1 MPPAPRITELPPA
14 HDRVAAASARA
25 LLLTERETLHR
36 AEAAASDATGV
47 ILASLDG
54 VREDD
59 ADALKRRALG
69 SMAAA
74 APLLRAYLSGAIAS
88 GRQDA
93 RGAARDRLRAE
104 LELAERDLLVEPFE
118 APPRDDASE
127 DIGHAEAATD
137 SYVSAWRGAV
147 LAAVA
152 RSVATPETPIA
163 KDVRDA
169 VAMQDYRLRR
179 IAATENAKAYNDEA
193 AFGASW
199 LAGKYT
205 PTGQRIVIPPAV
217 GPSRGPLAF
226 GRALARDERLR
237 RAFRQEQSLPVGA
250 RRERTRDVPFLPDE
264 DVEEADG
271 ADDLPAWARPLVGR
285 LMRRWEARNDSR
297 TCSFCRSMNGALTL
311 PGSVFSNGHDPGGP
325 HPNCRCTGTIIVLT
339 PKIILMNERRAPQK
353 GRAVVQFEKQ
363 LPRDAVARARERELI
378 SVRR

>member
-1 MPPAPRITELPPA
+1 MPALPRITELPPS

-25 LLLTERETLHR
+25 LLVTERDTLRR

-47 ILASLDG
+47 ILSSLEG

-59 ADALKRRALG
+59 ADTLKRRALG
-69 SMAAA
+69 AMAAA

-93 RGAARDRLRAE
+93 RGAARGRLQAE
-104 LELAERDLLVEPFE
+104 LERAERDLRVEPFD

-152 RSVATPETPIA
+152 RSVATPDTPVA
-163 KDVRDA
+163 KDVRNA
-169 VAMQDYRLRR
+169 VAMQGYRLRR
-179 IAATENAKAYNDEA
+179 IASTENARAYNDEQ
-193 AFGASW
+193 AFASAW
-199 LAGKYT
+199 LAENYT
-205 PTGQRIVIPPAV
+205 PTGQRIVIPPAL
-217 GPSRGPLAF
+217 GPSRGPQAF

-237 RAFRQEQSLPVGA
+237 RAFRQKQPQPAEA
-250 RRERTRDVPFLPDE
+250 RRERERDIPFLPDE
-264 DVEEADG
+264 SVEDADDG
-271 ADDLPAWARPLVGR
+271 LDLPAWAQPLVGR
-285 LMRRWEARNDSR
+285 LMRRWEARNDGR

-311 PGSVFSNGHDPGGP
+311 PGKPFPNGYEPGGP

-339 PKIILMNERRAPQK
+339 PKIIRMNERRAPQK
-353 GRAVVQFEKQ
+353 GRAVLRFEKH
-363 LPRDAVARARERELI
+363 LPREAVARARERELVP
-378 SVRR
+378 VRR